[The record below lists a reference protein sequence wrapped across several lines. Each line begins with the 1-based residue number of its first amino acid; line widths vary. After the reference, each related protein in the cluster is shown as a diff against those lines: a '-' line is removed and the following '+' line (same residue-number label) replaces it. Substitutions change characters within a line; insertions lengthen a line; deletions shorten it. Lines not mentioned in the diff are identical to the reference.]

1 MKAVAFRGTLLLSAL
16 LVGIAYALECYSSK
30 DRPVD
35 SKDLL
40 ASIQCAE
47 NETYCVA
54 NITGVE
60 GVRQCKDGGR
70 QKNKQRPRRKPH
82 QLYTKTANI
91 SQYCAANCKAHTDS
105 LHLIMCC
112 KKNLCN
118 KVTPLR
124 GGRPR

>member
-82 QLYTKTANI
+82 QLYTTGQQGFI
-91 SQYCAANCKAHTDS
+91 RSCS
-105 LHLIMCC
+105 LS
-112 KKNLCN
+112 NLPYP
-118 KVTPLR
+118 VEED
-124 GGRPR
+124 